1 MLTINKELGTAIL
14 FVEQN
19 IDMDHGNDPALLCDG
34 RRLRCG

>member
-19 IDMDHGNDPALLCDG
+19 IDMDHGNDPSAAM
-34 RRLRCG
+34 

>member
-34 RRLRCG
+34 RRLRRG